1 MLVIDQHLLAPFF
14 STVIV
19 VGGQLFQIGLE
30 GPVLDPPVE
39 VEQLGAVAVDEL
51 AGPQQP
57 IFQIFPV
64 RLWLAEQVVD
74 AALRHGR
81 PVKVAALQRLLDVA
95 VKFFAVA
102 QEEPMLRPV

>member
-1 MLVIDQHLLAPFF
+1 M
-14 STVIV
+14 
-19 VGGQLFQIGLE
+19 GLE

-74 AALRHGR
+74 AALPSWPASKGR
-81 PVKVAALQRLLDVA
+81 RAAEA
-95 VKFFAVA
+95 
-102 QEEPMLRPV
+102 P